1 MALPAE
7 KWVSAPKA
15 AHTLL
20 SLAAVVLRAWWRAL
34 EWVLGAGFLWVMSV
48 SFLWK
53 CKSLLH
59 CKAAS
64 EAELFLLNPT
74 CRNCTQQETCNTAA
88 FTLIQ
93 GTLSA

>member
-34 EWVLGAGFLWVMSV
+34 EWVLGFSGSCLSPFSGSAKV
-48 SFLWK
+48 SSIAK
-53 CKSLLH
+53 LLL
-59 CKAAS
+59 K
-64 EAELFLLNPT
+64 LNY
-74 CRNCTQQETCNTAA
+74 
-88 FTLIQ
+88 F
-93 GTLSA
+93 S

>member
-7 KWVSAPKA
+7 KWTSAPKA
-15 AHTLL
+15 AHTPL
-20 SLAAVVLRAWWRAL
+20 SLAAVVLHGGELWSG
-34 EWVLGAGFLWVMSV
+34 WVLGFSGSHLV

-53 CKSLLH
+53 CKNLLC

-64 EAELFLLNPT
+64 EAELFLLNPA
-74 CRNCTQQETCNTAA
+74 CRNCTQQETFNTPA

-93 GTLSA
+93 GTLPL